1 LWLAICGAVFAIIGI
16 YYYLRIVKVMY
27 FDEADEGAAA
37 IVKPADAP
45 MRAVISVNGLALLV
59 LGLTW
64 GPLYDWCAL
73 ALGIAK

>member
-1 LWLAICGAVFAIIGI
+1 
-16 YYYLRIVKVMY
+16 MY

-45 MRAVISVNGLALLV
+45 MRAVISASMAFALLV

-73 ALGIAK
+73 ARHRVIPLTLSIQKGLRNRSTIRKTSFL